1 MLFEAA
7 AHFSGHLL
15 GQFLNLL
22 HLFEQLLGNAG
33 KCVNL
38 ILLGLV
44 GLPQDAQLFGI
55 LESIAVCVG
64 ENKKCSHPY
73 HQEGDDQLAHKQ
85 GQPEAV
91 SGFL

>member
-1 MLFEAA
+1 ML
-7 AHFSGHLL
+7 GY
-15 GQFLNLL
+15 
-22 HLFEQLLGNAG
+22 AG
-33 KCVNL
+33 KGVNL